1 MSQYGDPKNIFRPP
15 FRRHT
20 PPTDGPSPETPVDRT
35 APDLRLPQ
43 PPPTTVSRGSA
54 PNPGSPSQPPTTD
67 WNARRR
73 NQWRE
78 QQQISSPLTPPN
90 STQNSGTPN
99 RASVPR
105 PEGMPMP
112 PTPPTRKPLQLPSPP
127 PHAVAAAAAAAN
139 PRFQPIPV
147 QRPAAGPAQPPLTPT
162 PARPPLPPERTPLA
176 APTPRTHPSP
186 SSKVTPL
193 RSRRVSRLPTAD
205 FRESERHPNRPRR
218 KPRKPPLPML
228 YAIRLLILG
237 IGVAAIAGTL
247 LSTLSPTQLSASNQ
261 APSAQETVAGSAGLG
276 LRGRPATASVQ
287 NIRLTDEI
295 TRLKT
300 ELEQLTTLTPG
311 LTQGSFLLDLDSG
324 RYADVSGSKAV
335 AAASTIKVPILVA
348 FLQAVDAGTVTLDQA
363 LTLESQY
370 IVGGSGELQTQ
381 QVGTQY
387 TALDIATWMIVTS
400 DNTATNMMIALLG
413 GAEAL
418 NQQFQTWGLA
428 STVIRNALPD
438 LQGTNTT
445 SPRDLALLMA
455 LVDRG
460 DMLSMRSRD
469 RMLSIMQRT
478 QNRSLIP
485 SGISDGGAIVVNKT
499 GDIATVLADVA
510 LIDTANGKRYVLAT
524 LIERPDNDGRAG
536 ELIRRIAD
544 RVDKELNQPT
554 TPVGAAAPAPTVPGA
569 DGSAPQEGFTTS
581 PSRPARYD
589 PRNVSPASPNSSED
603 SSDIAPIE
611 DISPAEPESVPG
623 DRMPQG

>member
-1 MSQYGDPKNIFRPP
+1 M
-15 FRRHT
+15 
-20 PPTDGPSPETPVDRT
+20 
-35 APDLRLPQ
+35 
-43 PPPTTVSRGSA
+43 
-54 PNPGSPSQPPTTD
+54 
-67 WNARRR
+67 
-73 NQWRE
+73 
-78 QQQISSPLTPPN
+78 
-90 STQNSGTPN
+90 
-99 RASVPR
+99 
-105 PEGMPMP
+105 
-112 PTPPTRKPLQLPSPP
+112 
-127 PHAVAAAAAAAN
+127 AVAAAAAAAN
-139 PRFQPIPV
+139 PRFQPISV
-147 QRPAAGPAQPPLTPT
+147 QRPAAGPAQRPPVPLPV
-162 PARPPLPPERTPLA
+162 RPPLPPERPPL
-176 APTPRTHPSP
+176 TVPSSRP
-186 SSKVTPL
+186 NSSSKVTPL
-193 RSRRVSRLPTAD
+193 RTRQDRLPATEQRD
-205 FRESERHPNRPRR
+205 GERLSNRPRR
-218 KPRKPPLPML
+218 KPRKAPLPML

-247 LSTLSPTQLSASNQ
+247 LSTLSPSQLSASNQ
-261 APSAQETVAGSAGLG
+261 APSAQETVAGTPGLG
-276 LRGRPATASVQ
+276 LRGRSAVASVQ
-287 NIRLTDEI
+287 NIRLTDEV

-324 RYADVSGSKAV
+324 RYVDVSGSKAV

-348 FLQAVDAGTVTLDQA
+348 FLQAVDAGSITLDQA

-387 TALDIATWMIVTS
+387 TALDVATQMIVTS

-485 SGISDGGAIVVNKT
+485 SGLSDGGAIVVNKT
-499 GDIATVLADVA
+499 GDIASVLGDVA
-510 LIDTANGKRYVLAT
+510 LIDTANGRRYVLAT
-524 LIERPDNDGRAG
+524 LIQRPDNDGRAG

-544 RVDKELNQPT
+544 RVDKEINQPT
-554 TPVGAAAPAPTVPGA
+554 TPIGAAAPESTAPGA
-569 DGSAPQEGFTTS
+569 EGLAPPEGFTA
-581 PSRPARYD
+581 PSRPTGYPND
-589 PRNVSPASPNSSED
+589 SRNAPTTNPD
-603 SSDIAPIE
+603 SLREGGYTA
-611 DISPAEPESVPG
+611 PAEEMTPADPESVPG